1 MTQTEY
7 VKHSKLS
14 KARISQLVAAGMP
27 LTSVQAADDWRR
39 TNTWSRKPPAPP
51 PAPPAPPPAAPTAE
65 PAPTTPE
72 RPPEASMAMLDPG
85 TGATEITAAW
95 GRAVKAERI
104 AWAMLASSLKAQSP
118 DAPRMLALHS
128 QACRHLVDNRERF
141 VAQAEKERQ
150 LVSGDWVKRVMQQH
164 DGVMASL
171 IRNMPRQMA
180 GRISPQDPE
189 HCEKE
194 LTRWVQEVLLKTLHD
209 TDPWR

>member
-1 MTQTEY
+1 MNQKTYAT
-7 VKHSKLS
+7 HAGLS
-14 KARISQLVAAGMP
+14 RARVCQLARQGMP
-27 LTSVQAADDWRR
+27 LDSPEAADNWRR
-39 TNTWSRKPPAPP
+39 LNTWSRKPPA
-51 PAPPAPPPAAPTAE
+51 APPAPPTAE

-72 RPPEASMAMLDPG
+72 RPPEAAMAMLDPG

>member
-1 MTQTEY
+1 
-7 VKHSKLS
+7 
-14 KARISQLVAAGMP
+14 
-27 LTSVQAADDWRR
+27 
-39 TNTWSRKPPAPP
+39 
-51 PAPPAPPPAAPTAE
+51 
-65 PAPTTPE
+65 
-72 RPPEASMAMLDPG
+72 MAMLDPG
-85 TGATEITAAW
+85 TGAAEITAAW

-104 AWAMLASSLKAQSP
+104 AWAMLAGSLKAQSP

>member
-7 VKHSKLS
+7 VKYSRLS

-27 LTSVQAADDWRR
+27 LDSPEASDAWRR
-39 TNTWSRKPPAPP
+39 THTWSRK
-51 PAPPAPPPAAPTAE
+51 PPAPPPAAPTAE
-65 PAPTTPE
+65 PPPT
-72 RPPEASMAMLDPG
+72 PPEAAMAMLDPG
-85 TGATEITAAW
+85 AGTTEITAAW
-95 GRAVKAERI
+95 SRSVKAERI
-104 AWAMLASSLKAQSP
+104 AWSMLASSLKAQSP

-150 LVSGDWVKRVMQQH
+150 LVSGDWVKRVMQEH
-164 DGVMASL
+164 DGILAQL
-171 IRNMPRQMA
+171 IRNMPRQLA
-180 GRISPQDPE
+180 GRICPQDPE

>member
-1 MTQTEY
+1 MTQRDY
-7 VKHSKLS
+7 CRHAGLS
-14 KARISQLVAAGMP
+14 PARVSQLTKAGMP

-51 PAPPAPPPAAPTAE
+51 PAAPTAD
-65 PAPTTPE
+65 PAQTTPE
-72 RPPEASMAMLDPG
+72 RPPEAAMPLLDPA
-85 TGATEITAAW
+85 TGATEIAAAW
-95 GRAVKAERI
+95 SRSVKAERI
-104 AWAMLASSLKAQSP
+104 AWSMLAGSLKAQSP

-150 LVSGDWVKRVMQQH
+150 LVSGDWVRRVMQEH
-164 DGVMASL
+164 DGVLAQL

-180 GRISPQDPE
+180 GRIAPLDPE

-194 LTRWVQEVLLKTLHD
+194 LNRWVQEVLLKTLHA
-209 TDPWR
+209 TDPWQ

>member
-1 MTQTEY
+1 MNQKTYAT
-7 VKHSKLS
+7 HAGLS
-14 KARISQLVAAGMP
+14 RARVCQLARQGMP
-27 LTSVQAADDWRR
+27 LDSPEAADQWRR
-39 TNTWSRKPPAPP
+39 THTWSRK
-51 PAPPAPPPAAPTAE
+51 PPAPPPAAPTAE

>member
-1 MTQTEY
+1 MIRQRDYTIHSGLTKGHVSAL
-7 VKHSKLS
+7 VK
-14 KARISQLVAAGMP
+14 RGMP
-27 LTSVQAADDWRR
+27 LDSIEAADQWRR
-39 TNTWSRKPPAPP
+39 LNTWSRKPPA
-51 PAPPAPPPAAPTAE
+51 APPAPPTAE
-65 PAPTTPE
+65 PASTTPP
-72 RPPEASMAMLDPG
+72 RPPEAAMAMLDPG
-85 TGATEITAAW
+85 QGASEIAAAW

-104 AWAMLASSLKAQSP
+104 AWSMLASSLKAQSP

-150 LVSGDWVKRVMQQH
+150 LVSGDWVRRVMQEH

-171 IRNMPRQMA
+171 IRTMPRQLA
-180 GRISPQDPE
+180 GRIAPQDPE

>member
-1 MTQTEY
+1 
-7 VKHSKLS
+7 
-14 KARISQLVAAGMP
+14 
-27 LTSVQAADDWRR
+27 
-39 TNTWSRKPPAPP
+39 
-51 PAPPAPPPAAPTAE
+51 
-65 PAPTTPE
+65 
-72 RPPEASMAMLDPG
+72 MAMLDPG
-85 TGATEITAAW
+85 QGATEITAAW

-104 AWAMLASSLKAQSP
+104 AWSMLASSLKAQSP

>member
-1 MTQTEY
+1 MIRQRDYTIHSGLTKGHVSAL
-7 VKHSKLS
+7 VK
-14 KARISQLVAAGMP
+14 RGMP
-27 LTSVQAADDWRR
+27 LDSIEAADQWRR
-39 TNTWSRKPPAPP
+39 LNTWSRKPPA
-51 PAPPAPPPAAPTAE
+51 APPAPPTAE
-65 PAPTTPE
+65 PASTTPP
-72 RPPEASMAMLDPG
+72 RPPEAAMAMLDPG
-85 TGATEITAAW
+85 QGASEIAAAW

-104 AWAMLASSLKAQSP
+104 AWSMLAGSLKAQSP

-150 LVSGDWVKRVMQQH
+150 LVSGDWVKRVMQEH